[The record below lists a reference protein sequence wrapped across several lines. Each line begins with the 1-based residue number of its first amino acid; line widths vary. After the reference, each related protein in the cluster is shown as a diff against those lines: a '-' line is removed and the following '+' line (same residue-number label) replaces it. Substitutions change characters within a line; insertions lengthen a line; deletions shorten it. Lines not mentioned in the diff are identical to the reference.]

1 MSTPLPPCPPPD
13 CHVHSLTSTST
24 PLPPYPLTYLHV
36 HSLTSMPTPLP
47 PRPLPYLHVHSLTSM
62 STPLPPRPLPYL
74 HVYSLTSMSSPLPP
88 CTLLSFFSIHWVSA
102 VSLQQ
107 LPGAGWCST
116 EPPSPSS
123 AQLGE
128 QLTHGRQW
136 SPGPQ
141 QAAVAFPRGKQS
153 QGWRMRD
160 LLQLLVSPA

>member
-1 MSTPLPPCPPPD
+1 MSTSLLPSPLPYLHVHPLTAMSAPLPPCTPPD
-13 CHVHSLTSTST
+13 RHVHSLTSIS
-24 PLPPYPLTYLHV
+24 
-36 HSLTSMPTPLP
+36 TPLP

-62 STPLPPRPLPYL
+62 FTPLPPSPLPYL
-74 HVYSLTSMSSPLPP
+74 HVHSLTFMSSPLPP
-88 CTLLSFFSIHWVSA
+88 YTFLSFFSIYHISA

-107 LPGAGWCST
+107 LPGAGWCSA

-128 QLTHGRQW
+128 QLTHGCQW

-153 QGWRMRD
+153 QGWRMKD

>member
-1 MSTPLPPCPPPD
+1 MSTSLLPSPLPYLHVHPLTPMSTLLPPC
-13 CHVHSLTSTST
+13 
-24 PLPPYPLTYLHV
+24 PLTYLHV
-36 HSLTSMPTPLP
+36 HSLTSMP
-47 PRPLPYLHVHSLTSM
+47 
-62 STPLPPRPLPYL
+62 TPLPPRPLPYL

-107 LPGAGWCST
+107 LPGAGWCSA
-116 EPPSPSS
+116 EPPSSSS

-128 QLTHGRQW
+128 QLTHGCQW

-153 QGWRMRD
+153 QGWRMKD